1 MKSNREI
8 AAYALDAL
16 LKAGA
21 DQAQCIVTTGK
32 ADEINVDGG
41 EFSLMRTLFN
51 NAIVLKALKDNKKGI
66 ITSNKLDKESIDN
79 AVRDCLAAAQSSM
92 PDEAESISEK
102 DVNKDFEDG
111 VQVFD
116 RDRFFDRIK
125 EYMEDVKR
133 EYPKVNIAQLIS
145 TIHQAESL
153 FMNTN
158 GVEFSHKVG
167 YYDFSTL
174 FAAQEG
180 KKVSSFM
187 GYGAKMASLDKK
199 LLDIGMHRT
208 LISESEKQ
216 IDTKPVNGKF
226 VGKVLIT
233 PTCLEEVLGMA
244 FSNFISDSVI
254 IDGTSPWVKQLGNQV
269 VSDKLSISTIPLDSR
284 VVCGERFTGDGY
296 ESRNMEIISKGVL
309 KSFLL
314 TNYGSKKTGF
324 PRALN
329 LSGSLFV
336 EPGES
341 SLNDLIQGVDKG
353 ILINRFSGGQP
364 GSNGDFSGVAKNSF
378 FIENGKIT
386 DAISETMISGN
397 LAKMLK
403 QVIGVSSETVCD
415 GNSVLP
421 WVLCDGITISGK

>member
-16 LKAGA
+16 KKSGA
-21 DQAQCIVTTGK
+21 DHAQCVVTTGK
-32 ADEINVDGG
+32 TDEINVDGG

-51 NAIVLKALKDNKKGI
+51 SAIVLKALKDGKKGI
-66 ITSNKLDKESIDN
+66 ITSNRLDQESIDN
-79 AVRDCLAAAQSSM
+79 AVRDCMAAAQSSV

-102 DVNKDFEDG
+102 ETNKDFEAG

-116 RDRFFDRIK
+116 RDRLFDRIK

-133 EYPKVNIAQLIS
+133 EYPKINIAQFIS
-145 TIHQAESL
+145 TIHQSESQ

-158 GVEFSHKVG
+158 GVEFSYKTG
-167 YYDFSTL
+167 YYDFSSL

-187 GYGAKMASLDKK
+187 GYGAKMTSLDKK

-208 LISESEKQ
+208 LVSESEKQ
-216 IDTKPVNGKF
+216 IDTKPVSGKF

-233 PTCLEEVLGMA
+233 PSCLEEILGMA
-244 FSNFISDSVI
+244 FSNFISDPVI
-254 IDGTSPWVKQLGNQV
+254 IDGTSPWKNLLGSKV

-329 LSGSLFV
+329 LSGSLFL